1 MATLSFEGETHG
13 ELVVKVRRWLAS
25 LEGEEEGHL
34 SRAEAVE
41 QGAELTKEA
50 LRVIAAAAPQPIAQ
64 SEVVKALTGMG
75 YKATDSAK
83 EAIIDGLDSVE
94 EMTGGQRGEAGPG
107 GREVGRVP
115 DEHAPSPGRSSSRSS
130 PTRPPEGGRMRVRN
144 MVVLAVVVAGVGLV
158 AAPAAPAGADVVTP
172 PGACRGS
179 GIWVRGRLPAS

>member
-1 MATLSFEGETHG
+1 MPTLSFEGETHG

-34 SRAEAVE
+34 SRAEAVH

-50 LRVIAAAAPQPIAQ
+50 LRVIASAAPQPIAQ

-94 EMTGGQRGEAGPG
+94 EMTGGSVVKLAREAGK
-107 GREVGRVP
+107 
-115 DEHAPSPGRSSSRSS
+115 S
-130 PTRPPEGGRMRVRN
+130 
-144 MVVLAVVVAGVGLV
+144 VAYQMNSTIARQILKQIK
-158 AAPAAPAGADVVTP
+158 PN
-172 PGACRGS
+172 
-179 GIWVRGRLPAS
+179 